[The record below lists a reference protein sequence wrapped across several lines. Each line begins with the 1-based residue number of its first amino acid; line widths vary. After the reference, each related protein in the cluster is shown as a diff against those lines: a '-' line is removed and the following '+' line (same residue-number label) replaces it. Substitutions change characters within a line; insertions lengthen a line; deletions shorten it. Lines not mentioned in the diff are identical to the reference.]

1 MLVVLSH
8 LTLIGS
14 ACATGLA
21 LAYLVQ
27 REELVHRLAGLATMA
42 GWAVHSV
49 ALIVLVAETGRPPLG
64 SLSEAVSTAV
74 WVVVLL
80 EMLVERQYG
89 IPALGAFVMPVVMV
103 LGLKS

>member
-1 MLVVLSH
+1 MLAVLSN
-8 LTLIGS
+8 LALIAY

-42 GWAVHSV
+42 GWAVHSI
-49 ALIVLVAETGRPPLG
+49 ALIVLVTETGRPPFG
-64 SLSEAVSTAV
+64 TLSEAVSVAV

-80 EMLVERQYG
+80 AMLMERQYRM
-89 IPALGAFVMPVVMV
+89 PA
-103 LGLKS
+103 